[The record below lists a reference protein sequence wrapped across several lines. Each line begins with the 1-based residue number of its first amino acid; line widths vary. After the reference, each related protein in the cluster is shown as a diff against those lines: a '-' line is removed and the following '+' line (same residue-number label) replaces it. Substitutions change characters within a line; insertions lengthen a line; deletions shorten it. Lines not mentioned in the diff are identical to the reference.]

1 MTAPLC
7 RLDDRAV
14 LAVSGEDRFDFL
26 NTLLSADVAK
36 DEGGAAFAALL
47 TPQGKLL
54 ADVLCY
60 TDRDRI
66 LIDFPR
72 GSDFDKRLRMY
83 KLRAAVDLALLED
96 WGVGVVLPLNP
107 AALQQEEAQQAS
119 KLHTGDDQPGAGM
132 DGGAVT
138 FADPRSNRLGWRVL
152 GPDWSIAAGDDE
164 PAGAGIRQDYDRARI
179 AAVVPEGPV
188 DLKPNKALLMES
200 GFERLGGLDFRK
212 GCYVG
217 QEVTA
222 RMKYRNL
229 GKKRLMALS
238 SEAAL
243 QPGEAVLAGERQ
255 AGEVLTAVGGTAL
268 GLIRHET
275 IGERLRAEGGAAVSI
290 SADPDAVAPPKP

>member
-26 NTLLSADVAK
+26 NTLLSADVAG
-36 DEGGAAFAALL
+36 DAGGAAFAALL

-60 TDRDRI
+60 TDRDEDRI
-66 LIDFPR
+66 LIDFPA

-96 WGVGVVLPLNP
+96 WGVGVALPQAS
-107 AALQQEEAQQAS
+107 AALQHDDEQQAS
-119 KLHTGDDQPGAGM
+119 TPHPGADQPGAGT
-132 DGGAVT
+132 GSGAVT
-138 FADPRSNRLGWRVL
+138 FADPRSDRLGWRVL
-152 GPDWSIAAGDDE
+152 GADLNIAAGNGE
-164 PAGAGIRQDYDRARI
+164 AAGAGSRQDYDRARI

-200 GFERLGGLDFRK
+200 GFERLGGVDFRK

-243 QPGEAVLAGERQ
+243 QPGDAVLAGERP
-255 AGEVLTAVGGTAL
+255 AGEVLTAVGGAAL
-268 GLIRHET
+268 GLMRHEA
-275 IGERLRAEGGAAVSI
+275 IGERLRVESGVAVSI
-290 SADPDAVAPPKP
+290 SADPDAVAA

>member
-1 MTAPLC
+1 MTAPRC
-7 RLDDRAV
+7 WLDNRAV
-14 LAVSGEDRFDFL
+14 LAVSGDDRFDFL

-36 DEGGAAFAALL
+36 DAGGAAFAALL

-60 TDRDRI
+60 TDWDRI

-96 WGVGVVLPLNP
+96 WGVGVVMPQAL
-107 AALQQEEAQQAS
+107 AAIQHEYEQQAS
-119 KLHTGDDQPGAGM
+119 KLHPGADQLGAGM
-132 DGGAVT
+132 DDSAVT
-138 FADPRSNRLGWRVL
+138 FADPRSDRLGWRVL
-152 GPDWSIAAGDDE
+152 GPNLSTAAGGGE
-164 PAGAGIRQDYDRARI
+164 ATGAGIRQDYDRARI

-200 GFERLGGLDFRK
+200 GFERLGGVDFRK

-229 GKKRLMALS
+229 GKKRLMALT

-243 QPGEAVLAGERQ
+243 QPGDAVLAGERQ
-255 AGEVLTAVGGTAL
+255 AGEVLTAVGGAAL
-268 GLIRHET
+268 GLIRHQA
-275 IGERLRAEGGAAVSI
+275 ISERLRAESGVAVTI
-290 SADPDAVAPPKP
+290 SADPDAVAA

>member
-1 MTAPLC
+1 MSAPLC

-26 NTLLSADVAK
+26 NTLLSADVAAEAG
-36 DEGGAAFAALL
+36 DAAFAALL

-60 TDRDRI
+60 TDSDRI
-66 LIDFPR
+66 LIDFPT

-83 KLRAAVDLALLED
+83 KLRAAVDLELLED
-96 WGVGVVLPLNP
+96 WVVGVVLPLTS
-107 AALQQEEAQQAS
+107 AASWQDSEQQPS
-119 KLHTGDDQPGAGM
+119 KPHHGDDQPGVAT
-132 DGGAVT
+132 DHGAIA
-138 FADPRSNRLGWRVL
+138 FADPRSDRLGWRVL
-152 GPDWSIAAGDDE
+152 GPDLNAGVDN
-164 PAGAGIRQDYDRARI
+164 RRDYDRARI

-229 GKKRLMALS
+229 GKKRLMALTS
-238 SEAAL
+238 KAAL
-243 QPGEAVLAGERQ
+243 QTGEAVFAGERQ
-255 AGEVLTAVGGTAL
+255 AGEVLTAVDGSAL
-268 GLIRHET
+268 GLVRHET
-275 IGERLRAEGGAAVSI
+275 IRMALTVENGMAVQI
-290 SADPDAVAPPKP
+290 AGDPDVTDE

>member
-1 MTAPLC
+1 MTAPLR

-26 NTLLSADVAK
+26 NTLLSADAAA
-36 DEGGAAFAALL
+36 DAGGAAFAALL

-60 TDRDRI
+60 TDRVEDRI
-66 LIDFPR
+66 LIDFPA

-83 KLRAAVDLALLED
+83 KLRAAVDLQLLED
-96 WGVGVVLPLNP
+96 WTVGVVLPQAS
-107 AALQQEEAQQAS
+107 AAEHQDREQQAP
-119 KLHTGDDQPGAGM
+119 KPHHGDDRPGVAT
-132 DGGAVT
+132 DHGAVA
-138 FADPRSNRLGWRVL
+138 FADPRSDRLGWRVL
-152 GPDWSIAAGDDE
+152 GPNLNAGVDD
-164 PAGAGIRQDYDRARI
+164 RRDYDRARI

-200 GFERLGGLDFRK
+200 GFERLGGVDFRK

-229 GKKRLMALS
+229 GKKRLMALTA
-238 SEAAL
+238 EAAL
-243 QPGEAVLAGERQ
+243 QAGEAVFAGERQ
-255 AGEVLTAVGGTAL
+255 AGEVLSAVDGAAL

-275 IGERLRAEGGAAVSI
+275 IGETLRAESGAAVSI
-290 SADPDAVAPPKP
+290 SADPDAIVE

>member
-7 RLDDRAV
+7 RLNDRAV

-36 DEGGAAFAALL
+36 DAGGAAFAALL

-60 TDRDRI
+60 TDRDWI
-66 LIDFPR
+66 LIDFPS
-72 GSDFDKRLRMY
+72 GSDFYKRLRMY

-96 WGVGVVLPLNP
+96 WGVGVVLPLTP
-107 AALQQEEAQQAS
+107 PALQHEDEQQAS
-119 KLHTGDDQPGAGM
+119 KLHPGADQPGAGM

-138 FADPRSNRLGWRVL
+138 FADPRSDRLGWRVI
-152 GPDWSIAAGDDE
+152 GPNFNIAADDGE

-243 QPGEAVLAGERQ
+243 QPGDAVLAGERQ
-255 AGEVLTAVGGTAL
+255 AGEVLTAVGGAAL
-268 GLIRHET
+268 ALIRHET
-275 IGERLRAEGGAAVSI
+275 IGERLRAESGVAVTI
-290 SADPDAVAPPKP
+290 NADPDAVAA

>member
-7 RLDDRAV
+7 QLDDRAV

-26 NTLLSADVAK
+26 NTLLSADVAG
-36 DEGGAAFAALL
+36 EAGGAAFAALL

-60 TDRDRI
+60 TDRDKDRI
-66 LIDFPR
+66 LIDFPA

-83 KLRAAVDLALLED
+83 KLRAAVDLQPLED
-96 WGVGVVLPLNP
+96 WAVGVVLPQAS
-107 AALQQEEAQQAS
+107 AALQHDDEQQAS
-119 KLHTGDDQPGAGM
+119 TPHHGDDRPDVGM
-132 DGGAVT
+132 DDGAVA
-138 FADPRSNRLGWRVL
+138 FADPRSDRLGWRVL
-152 GPDWSIAAGDDE
+152 GPNLSTAPGRGEPEEAGD
-164 PAGAGIRQDYDRARI
+164 RRDYNRARI

-200 GFERLGGLDFRK
+200 GFERLGGVDFRK

-229 GKKRLMALS
+229 GKKRLMALA

-243 QPGEAVLAGERQ
+243 QPGDAVLAGERQ
-255 AGEVLTAVGGTAL
+255 AGEVLTAVGGAAL

-275 IGERLRAEGGAAVSI
+275 IGERLRVETGAAVSI
-290 SADPDAVAPPKP
+290 SADPDAVDA

>member
-14 LAVSGEDRFDFL
+14 LAVSGGDRFDFL
-26 NTLLSADVAK
+26 NTLLSADVVA
-36 DEGGAAFAALL
+36 DAGGAAFAALL

-60 TDRDRI
+60 TDSDRI
-66 LIDFPR
+66 LIDFPT
-72 GSDFDKRLRMY
+72 GSDFDKRLRLY
-83 KLRAAVDLALLED
+83 KLRAAVDLQLLED
-96 WGVGVVLPLNP
+96 WTVGVVLPQAS
-107 AALQQEEAQQAS
+107 AALRQDDEQQS
-119 KLHTGDDQPGAGM
+119 LKPHHGDDRPGVGM
-132 DGGAVT
+132 DDGAVA
-138 FADPRSNRLGWRVL
+138 FADPRSDRLGWRVL
-152 GPDWSIAAGDDE
+152 GPDLNAGVDD
-164 PAGAGIRQDYDRARI
+164 RRDYDRARI

-229 GKKRLMALS
+229 GKKRLMALTA
-238 SEAAL
+238 EAAL
-243 QPGEAVLAGERQ
+243 QVGEAVFAGERQ
-255 AGEVLTAVGGTAL
+255 AGEVLTAVEGAAL

-275 IGERLRAEGGAAVSI
+275 IGETLRAESGAAVSI
-290 SADPDAVAPPKP
+290 SADPDAIVE

>member
-36 DEGGAAFAALL
+36 DAGGAAFAALL

-96 WGVGVVLPLNP
+96 WGVGVGLPQAS
-107 AALQQEEAQQAS
+107 AALQHEDEQQAS
-119 KLHTGDDQPGAGM
+119 TPHPGA
-132 DGGAVT
+132 DS
-138 FADPRSNRLGWRVL
+138 PH
-152 GPDWSIAAGDDE
+152 AGSL
-164 PAGAGIRQDYDRARI
+164 AIRAS
-179 AAVVPEGPV
+179 VH
-188 DLKPNKALLMES
+188 
-200 GFERLGGLDFRK
+200 
-212 GCYVG
+212 
-217 QEVTA
+217 
-222 RMKYRNL
+222 
-229 GKKRLMALS
+229 
-238 SEAAL
+238 
-243 QPGEAVLAGERQ
+243 RQ
-255 AGEVLTAVGGTAL
+255 ATPSRAPLAFDVLRRGG
-268 GLIRHET
+268 GCR
-275 IGERLRAEGGAAVSI
+275 
-290 SADPDAVAPPKP
+290 

>member
-1 MTAPLC
+1 MTAPLR

-26 NTLLSADVAK
+26 NTLLSADVAA
-36 DEGGAAFAALL
+36 DAGGAAFAALL

-60 TDRDRI
+60 TDRDEDRI
-66 LIDFPR
+66 LIDFPA

-83 KLRAAVDLALLED
+83 KLRAAVDLQLLED
-96 WGVGVVLPLNP
+96 WTVGVVLPQAS
-107 AALQQEEAQQAS
+107 AAEHQDREQQAP
-119 KLHTGDDQPGAGM
+119 KPHHGDDRPGVAT
-132 DGGAVT
+132 DHGAVA
-138 FADPRSNRLGWRVL
+138 FADPRSDRLEWRVL
-152 GPDWSIAAGDDE
+152 GPNLNAGVDD
-164 PAGAGIRQDYDRARI
+164 RRDYDRARI

-200 GFERLGGLDFRK
+200 GFERLGGVDFRK

-229 GKKRLMALS
+229 GKKRLMALTA
-238 SEAAL
+238 EAAL
-243 QPGEAVLAGERQ
+243 QAGEAVFAGERQ
-255 AGEVLTAVGGTAL
+255 AGEVLSAVDGAAL

-275 IGERLRAEGGAAVSI
+275 IGETLRAESGAAVSI
-290 SADPDAVAPPKP
+290 SADPDAIVE